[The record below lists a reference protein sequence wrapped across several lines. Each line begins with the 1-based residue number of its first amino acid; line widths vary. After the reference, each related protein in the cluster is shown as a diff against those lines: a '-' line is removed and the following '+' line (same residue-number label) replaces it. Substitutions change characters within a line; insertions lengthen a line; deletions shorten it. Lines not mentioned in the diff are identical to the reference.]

1 MVQFNF
7 ATANYYINDEG
18 VEGLDVAISPN
29 DVRNAIK
36 ANQNGWRDKQDIERA
51 FDVAAKLNFTK
62 GFALQTLAE
71 TRKGIDTIT
80 ATGVVAR
87 EIERLLKNDATNK
100 VRYAVEMAYHNK
112 AKLDHM
118 FEEELYL

>member
-18 VEGLDVAISPN
+18 VEGLDVTISPK
-29 DVRNAIK
+29 DVQNAIK
-36 ANQNGWRDKQDIERA
+36 ASQNGWHDKRDIERA
-51 FDVAAKLNFTK
+51 FDVATSLNFTK

-71 TRKGIDTIT
+71 TKKGLDMIT

-87 EIERLLKNDATNK
+87 EIERLLKRDATNK

-112 AKLDHM
+112 AKLDCM
-118 FEEELYL
+118 FEEDPYL